1 MKMLSKKLILV
12 SVLAL
17 STGCASTTIT
27 NPGEQKDSLSIA
39 DLPSDV
45 LALAKRAR
53 PDLKFESADMDIR
66 NGIQYYDVEGTNAQ
80 GEEIELDIM
89 QDGQSWKIIEIQ
101 RDLEFAEVPENVKA
115 VYDAHVSAKPA
126 RIIESDQDNGM
137 IVYEF
142 YVLNAKATKQE
153 KHEIMLEDGQAKYLD
168 EEWKH

>member
-1 MKMLSKKLILV
+1 MIMLSKKLILV

-17 STGCASTTIT
+17 STGCTATTIT
-27 NPGEQKDSLSIA
+27 NPGENKDSLSIA
-39 DLPSDV
+39 DVPSDV
-45 LALAKRAR
+45 LALARSAR
-53 PDLKFESADMDIR
+53 PDLNFEAADMDIR

-89 QDGQSWKIIEIQ
+89 QDGQSWKIVEIQ
-101 RDLEFAEVPENVKA
+101 RDLEFADIPEDVRT

-137 IVYEF
+137 IIYEF
-142 YVLNAKATKQE
+142 YVLNANATKQE
-153 KHEIMLEDGQAKYLD
+153 KHEIMLEDGHAKYLD